1 MHTENT
7 VYMRGP
13 KARIFRLAAD
23 IQDWP
28 TLLPHY
34 REVIVF
40 EQTDDGSRKVVEMA
54 AERADFPLRGLT
66 FPVRWRSVQVC
77 EREAGR
83 IIFKHTAGMA
93 MGMWVVWS
101 LEDDPWGRGVKVT
114 IAHDLTYPFAFLNG
128 WFARNMVGEQF
139 VHAIA
144 GRTLQTLKQV
154 VERDGLRSYK

>member
-13 KARIFRLAAD
+13 KSRIFQLAAD

-40 EQTDDGSRKVVEMA
+40 EQTDDGRRKVVEMA
-54 AERADFPLRGLT
+54 AVRDDFPLPGLQ

-77 EREAGR
+77 EPDAGR
-83 IIFKHTAGMA
+83 IYFKHLAGVA
-93 MGMWVVWS
+93 VGMWVVWS
-101 LEDDPWGRGVKVT
+101 LEDDPLGRGVKVT
-114 IAHDLTYPFAFLNG
+114 IGHDLTYPFGFLNG
-128 WFARNMVGEQF
+128 WFVRNMVGDQF

-144 GRTLQTLKQV
+144 GRTLATIKAT
-154 VERDGLRSYK
+154 VEKEGAS